1 MTGPESPDSA
11 TASLDLLTVT
21 STELR
26 KLLSDRS
33 ITSVDLV
40 NAYLNQIQEQNHNGL
55 KLNAMI
61 SVRRREALQQTAR
74 ELDRERK
81 QGKIRSPLHGI
92 PITVKVKTF
101 HVSTHL

>member
-1 MTGPESPDSA
+1 MGDPEEPENAAA
-11 TASLDLLTVT
+11 TLDLLTVT
-21 STELR
+21 STELQ

-40 NAYLNQIQEQNHNGL
+40 NTYLNQIQEQNHNGL

-61 SVRRREALQQTAR
+61 SVRRRELLQQTAR
-74 ELDRERK
+74 ELDKERK

-92 PITVKVKTF
+92 PITVKVRPF
-101 HVSTHL
+101 HM